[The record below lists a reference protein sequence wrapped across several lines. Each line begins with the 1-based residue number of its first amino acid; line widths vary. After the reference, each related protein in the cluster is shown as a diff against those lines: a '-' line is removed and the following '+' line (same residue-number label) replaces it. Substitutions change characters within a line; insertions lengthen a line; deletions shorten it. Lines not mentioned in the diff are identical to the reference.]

1 MLGGERI
8 RLTGHDAPE
17 VFDPDCPDEAELG
30 RYAAESLEGML
41 RGAGE
46 MELTLEP
53 GRDADGRGLGSI
65 AVDGQDVGERLVMQ
79 RLARPEE
86 GGPVPGGEWCR

>member
-1 MLGGERI
+1 MRPRTISLLAMAAIVGAAAVGWTARTGG
-8 RLTGHDAPE
+8 
-17 VFDPDCPDEAELG
+17 DP
-30 RYAAESLEGML
+30 
-41 RGAGE
+41 AGE
-46 MELTLEP
+46 MELALEP